1 MDVSHQHF
9 TQSVCI
15 FDLVWISFFFI
26 SLLNGNQT
34 IRLIIVRVDRYSLSG
49 SIREKETN
57 RTGILDRSWVPFKS
71 PPFTLGYRNSTFRLK
86 QV

>member
-15 FDLVWISFFFI
+15 FDLVWISFSFI

-34 IRLIIVRVDRYSLSG
+34 IRLIIVRVDRFNLSG

-71 PPFTLGYRNSTFRLK
+71 PPFTLGYRNSTFRLT